1 MFSCFCQLNVV
12 KTIPIYIYKNIGG
25 GEDKMKLK
33 ASNLLGQEQIDLLIS
48 RGLNLVWF
56 PKELENIYKD
66 QYRAEAAH
74 EFRYRA
80 PIILGLYSYLSFG
93 TYQVLPIEMRSEWI
107 GCYGWV
113 GMIIVFAWLLS
124 FAPSMNKWFDHYVC
138 LGSTG
143 AVALTFTLIN
153 VLEQGHNN
161 VLFHA
166 AMMYAVVII
175 YGFVGMRF
183 YTAMFAGWFGGLIGI
198 VASIW
203 LHGSI
208 DWTYLN
214 RTYTFSSFLG
224 MALAYAIDRQH
235 RENYLQNCMIE
246 LNRLELMR
254 QAQQLSILSQQDAL
268 TGLANRRYLDEVLE
282 NEWKRSIRHEVPITI
297 MMVDIDCFKLYN
309 DTLGHIQGDQ
319 CLRRIA
325 ILLGSISSRSGDLAA
340 RYGGE
345 EFLLLFSMTDREQ
358 ALIQVQRL
366 MELVRNIAIAHP
378 RSSVSKYVTISVGVA
393 TMIPHL
399 NDSLSEFISKADHAL
414 YVAKSNGRNQYHIAT
429 VDQTISETL

>member
-1 MFSCFCQLNVV
+1 
-12 KTIPIYIYKNIGG
+12 
-25 GEDKMKLK
+25 MKLK

-56 PKELENIYKD
+56 PKELEVVYKN
-66 QYRAEAAH
+66 QYKNEAAY

-80 PIILGLYSYLSFG
+80 PIILGLYLYLSFG
-93 TYQVLPIEMRSEWI
+93 TYQALPAEMRFEWI
-107 GCYGWV
+107 AYYGWV
-113 GMIIVFAWLLS
+113 GMIIVFAWLLA
-124 FAPSMNKWFDHYVC
+124 FVPSMNKWFDHYVC

-153 VLEQGHNN
+153 VLEQGQNN

-183 YTAMFAGWFGGLIGI
+183 YTAIIAGWCGGLIGI
-198 VASIW
+198 GISTW
-203 LHGSI
+203 LNGSI
-208 DWTYLN
+208 DWTILN

-224 MALAYAIDRQH
+224 MALAYATDRQH

-268 TGLANRRYLDEVLE
+268 TGLSNRRYLDEVLE
-282 NEWKRSIRHEVPITI
+282 NEWRSAIRHKLPITI
-297 MMVDIDCFKLYN
+297 MMIDIDFFKLYN
-309 DTLGHIQGDQ
+309 DALGHIQGDQ

-345 EFLLLFSMTDREQ
+345 EFLLLFSVTDKDQ
-358 ALIQVQRL
+358 ALIQVQQL
-366 MELVRNIAIAHP
+366 MELVRNIGITHP
-378 RSSVSKYVTISVGVA
+378 KSNVSKHVTISVGVA
-393 TMIPHL
+393 TMVPHL
-399 NDSLSEFISKADHAL
+399 NDNLSEFISRADHAL
-414 YVAKSNGRNQYHIAT
+414 YTAKSNGRNQYHIAT
-429 VDQTISETL
+429 SDHIISETL

>member
-1 MFSCFCQLNVV
+1 MVRN
-12 KTIPIYIYKNIGG
+12 
-25 GEDKMKLK
+25 KMKLK

-56 PKELENIYKD
+56 PKELEVVYKN
-66 QYRAEAAH
+66 QYKNEAAY

-80 PIILGLYSYLSFG
+80 PIILGLYLYLSFG
-93 TYQVLPIEMRSEWI
+93 TYQALPAEMRFEWI
-107 GCYGWV
+107 AYYGWV
-113 GMIIVFAWLLS
+113 GMIIVFAWLLA
-124 FAPSMNKWFDHYVC
+124 FVPSMNKWFDHYVC

-153 VLEQGHNN
+153 VLEQGQNN

-183 YTAMFAGWFGGLIGI
+183 YTAIIAGWCGGLIGI
-198 VASIW
+198 GISTW
-203 LHGSI
+203 LNGSI
-208 DWTYLN
+208 DWTILN

-224 MALAYAIDRQH
+224 MALAYATDRQH

-282 NEWKRSIRHEVPITI
+282 NEWRSAIRHKLPITI
-297 MMVDIDCFKLYN
+297 MMIDIDFFKLYN
-309 DTLGHIQGDQ
+309 DALGHIQGDQ

-345 EFLLLFSMTDREQ
+345 EFLLLFSVTDKDQ
-358 ALIQVQRL
+358 ALILVQQL
-366 MELVRNIAIAHP
+366 MELVRNIGIIHP
-378 RSSVSKYVTISVGVA
+378 KSTVSKHVTISVGVA
-393 TMIPHL
+393 TMVPHL
-399 NDSLSEFISKADHAL
+399 NDNLSDFISRADHAL
-414 YVAKSNGRNQYHIAT
+414 YTAKSNGRNQYHIAT
-429 VDQTISETL
+429 SDQIISETL

>member
-1 MFSCFCQLNVV
+1 MVR
-12 KTIPIYIYKNIGG
+12 
-25 GEDKMKLK
+25 DKMKLK

-56 PKELENIYKD
+56 PKELEVVYKN
-66 QYRAEAAH
+66 QYKNEAAY
-74 EFRYRA
+74 EFRFRA
-80 PIILGLYSYLSFG
+80 PIILGLYLYLSFG
-93 TYQVLPIEMRSEWI
+93 TYQALPAEMRFEWI
-107 GCYGWV
+107 VYYGWV
-113 GMIIVFAWLLS
+113 GMIIVFAWLLA
-124 FAPSMNKWFDHYVC
+124 FIPSMNKWFDHYVC

-153 VLEQGHNN
+153 VLEQGQNN

-183 YTAMFAGWFGGLIGI
+183 YTAIIAGWCGGLIGI
-198 VASIW
+198 GISTW
-203 LHGSI
+203 LNGSI
-208 DWTYLN
+208 DWTILN

-224 MALAYAIDRQH
+224 MALAYATDRQH

-282 NEWKRSIRHEVPITI
+282 NEWRSAIRHKLPITI
-297 MMVDIDCFKLYN
+297 MMIDIDFFKLYN
-309 DTLGHIQGDQ
+309 DALGHIQGDQ

-345 EFLLLFSMTDREQ
+345 EFLLLFSVTDKDQ
-358 ALIQVQRL
+358 ALIQVQQL
-366 MELVRNIAIAHP
+366 MELVRNIGIIHP
-378 RSSVSKYVTISVGVA
+378 KSNVSKHVTISVGVA

-399 NDSLSEFISKADHAL
+399 NDKLSDFISRADHAL
-414 YVAKSNGRNQYHIAT
+414 YTAKSNGRNQYHIAT
-429 VDQTISETL
+429 SDHIISETL

>member
-1 MFSCFCQLNVV
+1 MR
-12 KTIPIYIYKNIGG
+12 
-25 GEDKMKLK
+25 DKMKLK

-56 PKELENIYKD
+56 PKELEVIYKD
-66 QYRAEAAH
+66 QYKNEAAH

-80 PIILGLYSYLSFG
+80 PIILCLYLYLSFG
-93 TYQVLPIEMRSEWI
+93 TYQVLPTELRTAWVAY
-107 GCYGWV
+107 YGWV
-113 GMIIVFAWLLS
+113 GMIIVFAWLLA
-124 FAPSMNKWFDHYVC
+124 FIPSMNRWFDYYVC

-153 VLEQGHNN
+153 VLEHGQNN

-183 YTAMFAGWFGGLIGI
+183 YTAMFAGWCGGLIGI
-198 VASIW
+198 AISVW
-203 LHGSI
+203 FNGSI

-235 RENYLQNCMIE
+235 RENYLQDCMIE

-297 MMVDIDCFKLYN
+297 MMIDIDFFKLYN

-345 EFLLLFSMTDREQ
+345 EFLLLFSMTNKDQ

-366 MELVRNIAIAHP
+366 MELVRNIEIAHP
-378 RSSVSKYVTISVGVA
+378 RSNVSKYVTISVGVA
-393 TMIPHL
+393 TTTPHL

-414 YVAKSNGRNQYHIAT
+414 YVAKSNGRNQYHVAT
-429 VDQTISETL
+429 SENVISETL

>member
-1 MFSCFCQLNVV
+1 
-12 KTIPIYIYKNIGG
+12 
-25 GEDKMKLK
+25 MKLK

-56 PKELENIYKD
+56 PKELEVVYKN
-66 QYRAEAAH
+66 QYKNEAAY

-80 PIILGLYSYLSFG
+80 PIILGLYLYLSFG
-93 TYQVLPIEMRSEWI
+93 TYQALPAEMRFEWI
-107 GCYGWV
+107 VYYGWV
-113 GMIIVFAWLLS
+113 GMIIVFAWLLA
-124 FAPSMNKWFDHYVC
+124 FIPSMNKWFDHYVC

-153 VLEQGHNN
+153 VLEQGQNN

-183 YTAMFAGWFGGLIGI
+183 YTAIIAGWCGGLIGI
-198 VASIW
+198 GISTW
-203 LHGSI
+203 LNGSI
-208 DWTYLN
+208 DWTILN

-224 MALAYAIDRQH
+224 MALAYATDRQH

-282 NEWKRSIRHEVPITI
+282 NEWRSAIRHKLPITI
-297 MMVDIDCFKLYN
+297 MMIDIDFFKLYN
-309 DTLGHIQGDQ
+309 DALGHIQGDQ

-345 EFLLLFSMTDREQ
+345 EFLLLFSVTDKDQ
-358 ALIQVQRL
+358 ALIQVQQL
-366 MELVRNIAIAHP
+366 MELVRNIGIIHP
-378 RSSVSKYVTISVGVA
+378 KSTVSKHVTISVGVA

-399 NDSLSEFISKADHAL
+399 NDKLSDFISRADHAL
-414 YVAKSNGRNQYHIAT
+414 YTAKSNGRNQYHIAT
-429 VDQTISETL
+429 SDHIISETL

>member
-1 MFSCFCQLNVV
+1 
-12 KTIPIYIYKNIGG
+12 
-25 GEDKMKLK
+25 MKLK

-56 PKELENIYKD
+56 PKELEVIYKD
-66 QYRAEAAH
+66 QYKNEAAH

-80 PIILGLYSYLSFG
+80 PIILCFYLYLSFG
-93 TYQVLPIEMRSEWI
+93 TYQVLPTELRTAWI
-107 GCYGWV
+107 AYYGWV
-113 GMIIVFAWLLS
+113 GMIIVFAWLLA
-124 FAPSMNKWFDHYVC
+124 FIPSMNRWFDYYVC
-138 LGSTG
+138 LGSIG

-153 VLEQGHNN
+153 VFEHGQNN

-183 YTAMFAGWFGGLIGI
+183 YTAMFAGWSGGLIGI
-198 VASIW
+198 AISVW
-203 LHGSI
+203 LNGSI

-235 RENYLQNCMIE
+235 RENYLQDCMIE

-297 MMVDIDCFKLYN
+297 MMIDIDFFKLYN

-345 EFLLLFSMTDREQ
+345 EFLLLFSMTDKDQ

-366 MELVRNIAIAHP
+366 MQLMQNIGIAHP
-378 RSSVSKYVTISVGVA
+378 RSNVSKYVTISVGVA
-393 TMIPHL
+393 TTTPHL
-399 NDSLSEFISKADHAL
+399 NDSLSEFISQADHAL
-414 YVAKSNGRNQYHIAT
+414 YVAKNNGRNQYHVAT
-429 VDQTISETL
+429 SENVISETL

>member
-1 MFSCFCQLNVV
+1 
-12 KTIPIYIYKNIGG
+12 
-25 GEDKMKLK
+25 MKLK
-33 ASNLLGQEQIDLLIS
+33 ASNILRQEQIDLLIS

-56 PKELENIYKD
+56 PKELEVIYRD
-66 QYRAEAAH
+66 QYRNEAAH

-80 PIILGLYSYLSFG
+80 PIILGLYLFLSFG
-93 TYQVLPIEMRSEWI
+93 TYQVLSPALRLEWAAY
-107 GCYGWV
+107 YGWV
-113 GMIIVFAWLLS
+113 GIIILLAWLLA
-124 FAPSMNKWFDHYVC
+124 FVPIMNKWFDHYVC
-138 LGSTG
+138 LGSMG
-143 AVALTFTLIN
+143 AVAITFTLIN
-153 VLEQGHNN
+153 VLEQGQHN

-183 YTAMFAGWFGGLIGI
+183 YTAILAGWCGGLVGLI
-198 VASIW
+198 ASTW
-203 LHGSI
+203 LSGYI
-208 DWTYLN
+208 DWTFLN

-224 MALAYAIDRQH
+224 MALAYATDRQH

-282 NEWKRSIRHEVPITI
+282 NEWKRAIRHKMPITI
-297 MMVDIDCFKLYN
+297 MMIDIDFFKLYN

-325 ILLGSISSRSGDLAA
+325 ILLGSIASRSGDLAA

-345 EFLLLFSMTDREQ
+345 EFTILFSGKKKEDCIMALEEIREHIFRRGFVIRDKNRPEK
-358 ALIQVQRL
+358 APKEIQKATSVKKERL
-366 MELVRNIAIAHP
+366 
-378 RSSVSKYVTISVGVA
+378 SVSIGVA
-393 TMIPHL
+393 VSAKGKTPQEI
-399 NDSLSEFISKADHAL
+399 IKIADDAL
-414 YVAKSNGRNQYHIAT
+414 YKAKESGRNCLIC
-429 VDQTISETL
+429 L

>member
-1 MFSCFCQLNVV
+1 MCRTWDLNPRFIKILGVV
-12 KTIPIYIYKNIGG
+12 R
-25 GEDKMKLK
+25 DKMKLK

-56 PKELENIYKD
+56 PKELEVVYKN
-66 QYRAEAAH
+66 QYKNEAAY
-74 EFRYRA
+74 EFRFRA
-80 PIILGLYSYLSFG
+80 PIILGLYLYLSFG
-93 TYQVLPIEMRSEWI
+93 TYQALPAEMRFEWI
-107 GCYGWV
+107 VYYGWV
-113 GMIIVFAWLLS
+113 GMIIVFAWLLA
-124 FAPSMNKWFDHYVC
+124 FIPSMNKWFDHYVC

-153 VLEQGHNN
+153 VLEQGQNN

-183 YTAMFAGWFGGLIGI
+183 YTAIIAGWCGGLIGI
-198 VASIW
+198 GISTW
-203 LHGSI
+203 LNGSI
-208 DWTYLN
+208 DWTILN

-224 MALAYAIDRQH
+224 MALAYATDRQH

-282 NEWKRSIRHEVPITI
+282 NEWRSAIRHKLPITI
-297 MMVDIDCFKLYN
+297 MMIDIDFFKLYN
-309 DTLGHIQGDQ
+309 DALGHIQGDQ

-345 EFLLLFSMTDREQ
+345 EFLLLFSVTDKDQ
-358 ALIQVQRL
+358 ALIQVQQL
-366 MELVRNIAIAHP
+366 MELVRNIGIIHP
-378 RSSVSKYVTISVGVA
+378 KSTVSKHVTISVGVA

-399 NDSLSEFISKADHAL
+399 NDKLSDFISRADHAL
-414 YVAKSNGRNQYHIAT
+414 YTAKSNGRNQYHIAT
-429 VDQTISETL
+429 SDHIISETL

>member
-1 MFSCFCQLNVV
+1 
-12 KTIPIYIYKNIGG
+12 
-25 GEDKMKLK
+25 MKLK

-56 PKELENIYKD
+56 PKELEVVYKD
-66 QYRAEAAH
+66 QYKNEAAY

-80 PIILGLYSYLSFG
+80 PIILGLYLYLSFG
-93 TYQVLPIEMRSEWI
+93 TYQALPAEMRFEWI
-107 GCYGWV
+107 AYYGWV
-113 GMIIVFAWLLS
+113 GMIIVFAWLLA
-124 FAPSMNKWFDHYVC
+124 FVPSMNKWFDHYVC

-153 VLEQGHNN
+153 VLEQGQNN

-183 YTAMFAGWFGGLIGI
+183 YTAIIAGWCGGLIGI
-198 VASIW
+198 GISTW
-203 LHGSI
+203 LNGSI
-208 DWTYLN
+208 DWTILN

-224 MALAYAIDRQH
+224 MALAYATDRQH

-282 NEWKRSIRHEVPITI
+282 NEWRSAIRHKLPITI
-297 MMVDIDCFKLYN
+297 MMIDIDFFKLYN
-309 DTLGHIQGDQ
+309 DALGHIQGDQ

-345 EFLLLFSMTDREQ
+345 EFLLLFSVTDKDQ
-358 ALIQVQRL
+358 ALILVQQL
-366 MELVRNIAIAHP
+366 MELVRNIGIIHP
-378 RSSVSKYVTISVGVA
+378 KSTVSKHVTISVGVA
-393 TMIPHL
+393 TMVPHL
-399 NDSLSEFISKADHAL
+399 NDNLSEFISRADHAL
-414 YVAKSNGRNQYHIAT
+414 YTAKSNGRNQYHIAT
-429 VDQTISETL
+429 SDHIISETL